1 MRSLPNLPREADS
14 HQPDPSRSRR
24 SRNIE
29 SATRRKTSRLQKLH
43 GRYGRYGSAA
53 GNLPEKDKK
62 IIKDT
67 RNAGQIRSVQWWY
80 DVKGHA
86 LGKSWKARCSQ
97 KMPKKL
103 VSGHTEASTS
113 IYKWFHFP
121 SSSSKKVPEQLSALG
136 VSVQIRICISLHE
149 FTIVYQFGFDCR
161 CRITRHAL
169 ASTPTKRES
178 FGYCFHIFSG

>member
-1 MRSLPNLPREADS
+1 MRSLPSKESRFAS
-14 HQPDPSRSRR
+14 ARSRR

-29 SATRRKTSRLQKLH
+29 SRATRRKTSTILQKLH
-43 GRYGRYGSAA
+43 GRYGSAA

-62 IIKDT
+62 IAEMPVSTMMIWWK
-67 RNAGQIRSVQWWY
+67 RSC
-80 DVKGHA
+80 A
-86 LGKSWKARCSQ
+86 WKARCSQ

-103 VSGHTEASTS
+103 VSGHAEASTS

-136 VSVQIRICISLHE
+136 VSVQIRIYISLHQ

-161 CRITRHAL
+161 CRITRHTL

-178 FGYCFHIFSG
+178 FGYLFHMFSG